1 MYAHYLLVDLH
12 IGGPVDGGGD
22 EGGHVDEDTEN
33 ELLER
38 GEEGGAQSKVFVNRS
53 LVI

>member
-1 MYAHYLLVDLH
+1 MDLH
-12 IGGPVDGGGD
+12 ICGPVDGGGD

-38 GEEGGAQSKVFVNRS
+38 GEERGAQSKVFVNRS